1 MPGLLVFRPA
11 DANEVA
17 ETWRYVMQL
26 RHEPAVL
33 VLSRQALPTVDR
45 SVAAPASGVA
55 KGAYVL
61 VDTDG
66 EPDVILIATGS
77 EVSLALEAR
86 DELAAD
92 GIGARVVSMPCSELF
107 DRQPQEYRDDVL
119 PPAIKARVAI
129 EQASALGW
137 APLRRRRRRDR
148 RDEHVRRLGAA
159 QGARPE
165 VRVHARRGE
174 RRRTRRS
181 RRDDATARTTG
192 LGGAR
197 ASLRRDPR
205 APPARPLRRGRDAR
219 RAARRRGR
227 RHLPRL
233 LEEPRH
239 RRDACGSSSSWPT
252 SRASRERTEAM
263 FRGDRI
269 NTTENRSVLHVAL
282 RMPRGRSLVVDGV
295 DVVAQ
300 VHETLDRMAAFSERI
315 RSGEWKGHTGKPIRN
330 VVNVGIGG
338 SDLGPVMAY
347 EALRHY
353 TRRDLTFRFVS
364 NVDSTD
370 FVEATRDLAPDET
383 LFVISSKTFTTL
395 ETMTNAHSARA
406 WALAALGD
414 EDAIAKHFVAVST
427 NADEVTKFG
436 IDPENM
442 FGFWDW
448 VGGRYSMDSAIGLS
462 TMLAI
467 GPEAFGELLA
477 GFHAMDEHF
486 RDDAV
491 RAQPPRPHGPA
502 LRLVRATSSARRR
515 SASCRTAST

>member
-1 MPGLLVFRPA
+1 M
-11 DANEVA
+11 
-17 ETWRYVMQL
+17 
-26 RHEPAVL
+26 
-33 VLSRQALPTVDR
+33 
-45 SVAAPASGVA
+45 
-55 KGAYVL
+55 
-61 VDTDG
+61 
-66 EPDVILIATGS
+66 
-77 EVSLALEAR
+77 
-86 DELAAD
+86 
-92 GIGARVVSMPCSELF
+92 
-107 DRQPQEYRDDVL
+107 L
-119 PPAIKARVAI
+119 PPAVKARVAI

-137 APLRRRRRRDR
+137 ARYVGDGGAIVAMNTFGASAPLKQLVEKFGFTPDAVSRVAREVARAMTPLRERPAWAALERHYAEIRELHLRDLFAEDPTR
-148 RDEHVRRLGAA
+148 GERLAAEGAGIYLDYSKNRVTDETLRA
-159 QGARPE
+159 PPP
-165 VRVHARRGE
+165 ARRGVGP
-174 RRRTRRS
+174 RRAHGGDVPRRPDQHD
-181 RRDDATARTTG
+181 REP
-192 LGGAR
+192 LG
-197 ASLRRDPR
+197 
-205 APPARPLRRGRDAR
+205 PPR
-219 RAARRRGR
+219 RAA
-227 RHLPRL
+227 H
-233 LEEPRH
+233 
-239 RRDACGSSSSWPT
+239 AA
-252 SRASRERTEAM
+252 RA
-263 FRGDRI
+263 
-269 NTTENRSVLHVAL
+269 
-282 RMPRGRSLVVDGV
+282 RSLVVDGV
-295 DVVAQ
+295 DVVAE

-414 EDAIAKHFVAVST
+414 ESAIAKHFVAVST
-427 NADEVTKFG
+427 NADEVREFG

-467 GPEAFGELLA
+467 GPDGFRDLLA

-491 RAQPPRPHGPA
+491 RAQPPRAHGAP
-502 LRLVRATSSARRR
+502 LRLVRGLLRRADGRRDAVQPVPEALPRLPPAADDGVERQARHARRPR
-515 SASCRTAST
+515 ASTTRPAPSSGASRERTASTASTSSSTRGRSSSRST